1 MRYLILGLFS
11 IVALQGC
18 AGSDAG
24 SQSSVAIQTSGTDDP
39 GYYIGGDDEGGY
51 GYGYRH
57 DSFGHDGGH
66 GGHGGR

>member
-39 GYYIGGDDEGGY
+39 GYYIGGDDEGSY

-57 DSFGHDGGH
+57 DSFGH